1 MAIGNLIE
9 PDFTEELVGFMIQ
22 HHLSICSFPGKP
34 LFMLPLSAAREN
46 ELGADVEIKAIKPL
60 YLQFK
65 KSNGYPDYSSSK
77 ILKDRKLLGQSNSP
91 TVLFFGLRKLGA
103 KQEVLQHN
111 LLLNLRNKLRRG
123 SIGDA
128 MYVAPLFWDKKRYS
142 WEIYN
147 TAYWNWHYHSG
158 PIQYSYNSL
167 KIKYDATKKHARVN
181 FASLPIFDGHICIP
195 PHAAVKNDDPN
206 HKYSYLQSGQE
217 VCFHSPSIVELSV
230 GLGQYIDGFANMQD
244 GLDSNGGS
252 RIEEAANL
260 FQELNLLAFPQAE
273 QTLATISGTSQSE
286 RTPSQLLLDNWAA
299 FGEKLY
305 DEYRISQFLLIEY
318 KLK

>member
-1 MAIGNLIE
+1 MPRGNLIE

-22 HHLSICSFPGKP
+22 HHLSISSFPGKP
-34 LFMLPLSAAREN
+34 LFMLPLSAKQEN
-46 ELGADVEIKAIKPL
+46 ELGADVEIEAIKPL

-65 KSNGYPDYSSSK
+65 KSTGYPNYSSSK
-77 ILKDRKLLGQSNSP
+77 ILKDRVKLGQSNSP
-91 TVLFFGLRKLGA
+91 IVLFFGLRKLGA
-103 KQEVLQHN
+103 QQKVLQHN
-111 LLLNLRNKLRRG
+111 LLLKLRNKLRRG

-147 TAYWNWHYHSG
+147 TAYWNWHYHFG
-158 PIQYSYNSL
+158 PIQYSYNYL
-167 KIKYDATKKHARVN
+167 RIKYDATKKHARVN

-195 PHAAVKNDDPN
+195 PHASVKDPN
-206 HKYSYLQSGQE
+206 HKYSYLQSGQS
-217 VCFHSPSIVELSV
+217 VCFHSPSIVEVSV
-230 GLGQYIDGFANMQD
+230 NLGEYLNGFTSMQD
-244 GLDSNGGS
+244 GLNSNGGS
-252 RIEEAANL
+252 RIGEAANL

-273 QTLATISGTSQSE
+273 QTPTITSGSSQSA
-286 RTPSQLLLDNWAA
+286 RTPSQLLLDDWAA